1 MEADRARVVDRL
13 TKEGR
18 PGRSLPHTARHKR
31 TRTQQILKPVF
42 SFMTHTR
49 LRVDRATTPGRGI
62 YHDGRSLARGFWE
75 GNILW
80 RSWYQDQPRGLSFD
94 HEDVAGQWRSSIDL
108 SFLLNNGLL
117 RGSCGRMRRTYR
129 KARLM
134 ANF

>member
-1 MEADRARVVDRL
+1 MLLREIKEPQPFATTQMEADRARVVDRL

-31 TRTQQILKPVF
+31 TRKQQILKPVL
-42 SFMTHTR
+42 SFMTHPR

-80 RSWYQDQPRGLSFD
+80 RSRCYTATGRYRSLKRPLSSPIA
-94 HEDVAGQWRSSIDL
+94 DVIVSLIS
-108 SFLLNNGLL
+108 
-117 RGSCGRMRRTYR
+117 
-129 KARLM
+129 KV
-134 ANF
+134 ANQ